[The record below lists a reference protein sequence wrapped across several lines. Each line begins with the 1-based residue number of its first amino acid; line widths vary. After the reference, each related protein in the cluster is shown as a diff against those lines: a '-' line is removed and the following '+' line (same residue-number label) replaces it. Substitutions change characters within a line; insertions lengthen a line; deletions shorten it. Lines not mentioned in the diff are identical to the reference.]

1 VKRID
6 TKRYKF
12 PDFDFVRPCRF
23 KFDVE
28 FVEAVEAKACE
39 IVRKFITKERKSILK
54 FLVLTISL

>member
-23 KFDVE
+23 KFDAK